1 MPPLSLTRMAI
12 PPISS
17 FSRPSS
23 LAGSFVVPNALD
35 AGLEEISSN
44 KIPEINEMLGENGQI
59 SGSAINTSKIM
70 KITEDGIKTVIV
82 RLVDRAGNISN
93 PVTVTV
99 KADNTPPSPTP
110 TLKETREEDLKQDGF
125 ILKIER
131 ESADIS
137 QVTYDYYAI
146 ADGKEVLF
154 GSTREKELQVNGLK
168 SDTNYTVYVNARDEA
183 GNIAYGTENG
193 IILKTKKALPQPSII
208 VEKLE
213 RDNRE

>member
-1 MPPLSLTRMAI
+1 MGLTFLTAKI
-12 PPISS
+12 TS
-17 FSRPSS
+17 
-23 LAGSFVVPNALD
+23 G
-35 AGLEEISSN
+35 ISSN

-70 KITEDGIKTVIV
+70 KITEDGIKTVII

-93 PVTVTV
+93 PVTITV

-146 ADGKEVLF
+146 ADGKEVLL

-213 RDNRE
+213 RNNRE